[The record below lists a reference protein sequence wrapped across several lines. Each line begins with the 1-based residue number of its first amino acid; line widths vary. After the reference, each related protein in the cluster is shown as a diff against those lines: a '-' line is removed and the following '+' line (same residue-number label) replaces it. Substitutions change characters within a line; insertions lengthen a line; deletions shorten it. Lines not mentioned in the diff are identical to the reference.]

1 MALIT
6 VALLVLGLV
15 SLVAGAELLVRG
27 AARLALRFGISPLV
41 IGLTVVAF
49 GTSAPELAVSVQ
61 AGLAGQT
68 GIAVGNIVG
77 SNIFNILVVLGL
89 AALITPLVISRQL
102 TRIDIPLVLG
112 ISVLFLLMAY
122 DGSIGIFDG
131 LLLTAGIIAYTVFAI
146 KQSRNESAAIEA
158 EYQQEFGSESNAL
171 LAKLPVQIVLII
183 LGLALLVL
191 GAHWLVESAV
201 TIARTLG
208 VSEVVIGLTIIAAGT
223 SLPELATSIVAALR
237 GERDIAVGN
246 VIGSNLF
253 NLLSIAGIA
262 ALVTPSGLDV
272 GAAMIRFDIPV
283 MLGVV
288 LACVAVAA
296 TGHVITRWQ
305 GALFFSYYVAYIVYL
320 ILDATQSAAITTYAN
335 IMLSAVMPLTVIVLL
350 ISLVRYRAATFSESK
365 ASA

>member
-1 MALIT
+1 MSFTTL
-6 VALLVLGLV
+6 ALLILGLIL
-15 SLVAGAELLVRG
+15 LVAGAELLVRG

-77 SNIFNILVVLGL
+77 SNIFNVLVVLGL
-89 AALITPLVISRQL
+89 AALITPLVISQQL
-102 TRIDIPLVLG
+102 IRIDIPLTLG

-146 KQSRNESAAIEA
+146 QQSRSESAAIEA
-158 EYQQEFGSESNAL
+158 EYEQEFGGNNNSLMINLPIQIAL
-171 LAKLPVQIVLII
+171 IVA
-183 LGLALLVL
+183 GLALLVL

-201 TIARTLG
+201 SIARTLG

-246 VIGSNLF
+246 VIGSCLF

-262 ALVTPSGLDV
+262 ALVTPGGLDV
-272 GAAMIRFDIPV
+272 SPSLITFDIPV
-283 MLGVV
+283 MIGVV
-288 LACVAVAA
+288 LACVTLAA

-305 GALFFSYYVAYIVYL
+305 GALLFSYYLAYILYL
-320 ILDATQSAAITTYAN
+320 VLDATQSPLLGSYSN
-335 IMLSAVMPLTVIVLL
+335 IMLSVAMPLTLIALTLL
-350 ISLVRYRAATFSESK
+350 LVRYRSETEQ
-365 ASA
+365 ASQD